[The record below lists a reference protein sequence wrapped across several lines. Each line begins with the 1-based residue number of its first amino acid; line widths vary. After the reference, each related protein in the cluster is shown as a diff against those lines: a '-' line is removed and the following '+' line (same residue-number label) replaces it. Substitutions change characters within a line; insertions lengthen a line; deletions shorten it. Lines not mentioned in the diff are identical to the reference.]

1 MIVGNSFNG
10 ATVALKTLPT
20 EVRISRV
27 LSEYC
32 TCGDFGITCCL
43 HVDCR
48 ILIIF
53 CLCVLKQ

>member
-32 TCGDFGITCCL
+32 TGILAL
-43 HVDCR
+43 HVVYMWTVE
-48 ILIIF
+48 F
-53 CLCVLKQ
+53 